1 MTDIS
6 LASQHPSQPS
16 AAPEPYVPA
25 RRTFAP
31 GYLPAC
37 IRVKR
42 RCSSVDILAWPPA
55 RVLRRTSTNQGNL
68 GRRMIRRARST
79 ADDRGR
85 VRVMRRPGVVTA
97 TRRRMPIASIACLPR
112 RGGPSAGCICRY
124 GRSVS
129 RSGGL
134 HPEPVSS
141 NPATSLAAS
150 CPRTYSRNRPAAP
163 AARAVSAATVQAST
177 GCRTAR
183 PAPARC
189 ALWIGTARRTGR

>member
-112 RGGPSAGCICRY
+112 RGGPSAGCICRC

-129 RSGGL
+129 RSGGPPPGTGL
-134 HPEPVSS
+134 VEPGHLAGGELSADVLQEPSSRPGRAGCQRRDHPGEHGMPNSS
-141 NPATSLAAS
+141 PSASAVRSLDRNCPAY
-150 CPRTYSRNRPAAP
+150 R
-163 AARAVSAATVQAST
+163 
-177 GCRTAR
+177 
-183 PAPARC
+183 
-189 ALWIGTARRTGR
+189 